1 MWGSLYTKRLTQDL
15 DQWVAKG
22 WVTSD
27 NANAI
32 RASLDN
38 GHAASRLPTIISI
51 LGAILIGF
59 AAMAFVAA
67 NWQDMSKALRLG
79 LLFAAMGATYG
90 ITIWTLLK
98 KWTGFGETA
107 LLIGTG
113 LFGANIMLIGQM
125 YHLPSDFS
133 AGMLAWGL
141 GAAVT
146 AWAVRSRSALI
157 ASQLIFLSWF
167 FNDVFSETLQ
177 LTYLLPWLA
186 TTVLAFRINWAPAK
200 HMTML
205 GLLAWLLGNVPVL
218 TDMFA
223 LGPWEALTTVTFLLT
238 LAWIAAIWG
247 EASGFPF
254 ARTAQAYLSIS
265 VVVVLWFTQVADE
278 LVASHTTLTALTL
291 TIPLTLAAATF
302 ALRNN
307 PQLKPLDILAFGA
320 LPALPLLAGFTMNEE
335 SGPVLWIMAPLIL
348 GLSIWLVT
356 LGARQLNRFL
366 VNLGFAAFGAEALFL
381 YFETF
386 GTLLD
391 TAAFFLIGGVF
402 LIAGAFLL
410 QRMRQRTLPPP
421 PASVAT
427 EEVAP

>member
-90 ITIWTLLK
+90 IAIWTLLK

-167 FNDVFSETLQ
+167 FNDIFSETLQ

-278 LVASHTTLTALTL
+278 LVASHTTLTALAL
-291 TIPLTLAAATF
+291 TI
-302 ALRNN
+302 
-307 PQLKPLDILAFGA
+307 
-320 LPALPLLAGFTMNEE
+320 
-335 SGPVLWIMAPLIL
+335 
-348 GLSIWLVT
+348 
-356 LGARQLNRFL
+356 
-366 VNLGFAAFGAEALFL
+366 
-381 YFETF
+381 
-386 GTLLD
+386 
-391 TAAFFLIGGVF
+391 
-402 LIAGAFLL
+402 
-410 QRMRQRTLPPP
+410 
-421 PASVAT
+421 
-427 EEVAP
+427 